1 MKKLFILALA
11 AMFCMAGFAK
21 STQEVINEITKSTG
35 AQTITLSKDLI
46 AAQAAAMPENVKALL
61 SNLDGGTLVLLS
73 EGTDEQIKTFNDR
86 VGEIDSEAYEAYE
99 AMASFV
105 DESDTIKVFGK
116 CEGDYVTE
124 LFIAFSDDE
133 DCALIDVT
141 GKISKED
148 AMKLLNKDMLQ
159 QIL

>member
-35 AQTITLSKDLI
+35 AQAITLSKDLI

-86 VGEIDSEAYEAYE
+86 VGEIDSEAYEA
-99 AMASFV
+99 MASFV
-105 DESDTIKVFGK
+105 DESDTKKYSASVRA
-116 CEGDYVTE
+116 TM
-124 LFIAFSDDE
+124 LPNFSSPFRMM
-133 DCALIDVT
+133 
-141 GKISKED
+141 KIVPLSTLP
-148 AMKLLNKDMLQ
+148 AR
-159 QIL
+159 

>member
-46 AAQAAAMPENVKALL
+46 AAQATAMPENVKALL

-86 VGEIDSEAYEAYE
+86 VGEIDSEAYE

>member
-35 AQTITLSKDLI
+35 
-46 AAQAAAMPENVKALL
+46 AQAAAMPENVKALL

-86 VGEIDSEAYEAYE
+86 VGEIDSEAYE